1 MLLKE
6 EIEFYER
13 YKWVLQPFLSFKQIL
28 EKLNLLL
35 DEDIHL
41 LPKWCKEEWTLNLYL
56 LSCAALDI
64 IDDYFVRGIWD
75 FTKITDYISLFNKQV
90 SFIRDFTAIKSG
102 ILGKM
107 KDKKLYKWRSEWGEL
122 LITICENLIRG
133 NVLSKHEQYM
143 LKEKLVTLTNNTF
156 PEKLLNM
163 RMRIPAAYRSQDLTH
178 YDFIE
183 LAKKYVTRHT
193 DSSRQ
198 HIIIGLRTA
207 GSYIAPLVCAYLRE
221 MKYKNVNY
229 ITIRP
234 KNHIHPFD
242 ERQLKDLN
250 ASIQHFVI
258 VDEPPGTGKTIA
270 RCVDILKKFGIKQNA
285 ITILLPVHPAQKDW
299 LDQTLKTSLGEDVEI
314 ILLEPEEWYKSKLLS
329 NEGFRKCL
337 SPYFNEMGIDDFKLE
352 ETEHTLKINEKINQN
367 PDRAF
372 HVRLKRVTHV
382 ISKNNNAGFKN
393 NIIMAK
399 SVGWGWLS
407 YHAALIAKSLSGY
420 IPQVYGL
427 RNGIIYM
434 EWIPSNNSLDS
445 LDKAKI
451 VKTLTQYIIKRAN
464 RLRLE
469 ENPMF
474 FLSSYRDSG
483 LQSVAL
489 VLSKVFGTKMSKL
502 KRGWIRKR
510 LGELKCPS
518 PSFLDSRMMRD
529 EWISNGDG
537 RILKTDFEHHGFS
550 KTASHNIADPAY
562 DISSA
567 MLEFDFTDEEKSYLI
582 QNYIDITG
590 DTYIFN
596 RIIYYSIFYGCEKM
610 NETLKKLNSLQEPSY
625 YKELNL
631 KYIKAW
637 NFLINETI
645 RYAATFIEGQSVKEW
660 KEPLFVM
667 DIDDVLD
674 KNIFGFP
681 SISANG
687 IKSLSLL
694 RMHNVCSII
703 NTARSLSE
711 VKEYCKHYGFAGGIG
726 EYGSVIWDEIEQK
739 TEVLVSEEAYQEIL
753 VLREELQEIPGV
765 FINPFYEYSI
775 RAYFYNKEKPQP
787 LPDAIIGYL
796 FEKRGIKHLTVKKSY
811 IDTAIYSKSTDKGKA
826 LLSLKLRKN
835 MTKSKIGAVGDTESD
850 LPMLIVADRGFL
862 VNNSSIELKRKAR
875 HFGIT
880 ITSSSFQSGLLEA
893 VNYFLHGK
901 RNNSCDSCKIV
912 LKNLNKKNELFWDLL
927 KIADLPLI
935 KKWPFL
941 FDKHI
946 FELFKK

>member
-35 DEDIHL
+35 DEDINL
-41 LPKWCKEEWTLNLYL
+41 LPKWCKEEWHLNIYM
-56 LSCAALDI
+56 LSCAASDI

-75 FTKITDYISLFNKQV
+75 FTKITDYTSLFNKPI
-90 SFIRDFTAIKSG
+90 SFIRDFTTIKSR
-102 ILGKM
+102 ILGKV
-107 KDKKLYKWRSEWGEL
+107 KDKKLRKWRSAWGET

-133 NVLSKHEQYM
+133 NVLYQHEQFM
-143 LKEKLVTLTNNTF
+143 LKEKLVTLINNSF

-183 LAKKYVTRHT
+183 LAKKYVTRHP
-193 DSSRQ
+193 DFGRP

-221 MKYKNVNY
+221 MKYKRVNY

-234 KNHIHPFD
+234 KNYIHPRDD
-242 ERQLKDLN
+242 EQLKNLA

-270 RCVDILKKFGIKQNA
+270 RCIEILKKFNIERNP
-285 ITILLPVHPAQKDW
+285 ITILLPVHPAQRDW
-299 LDQTLKTSLGEDVEI
+299 LNQTLKTSIGEDVEI

-329 NEGFRKCL
+329 KEGFKKCL
-337 SPYFNEMGIDDFKLE
+337 SPYFNEMGIDDFE
-352 ETEHTLKINEKINQN
+352 VAETEHTLKINEKINRN

-372 HVRLKRVTHV
+372 HVRLKKV
-382 ISKNNNAGFKN
+382 IQVIPKKNNARFKN
-393 NIIMAK
+393 SIIMAK
-399 SVGWGWLS
+399 STGWGWLS
-407 YHAALIAKSLSGY
+407 YHAALAAKNLLGY
-420 IPQVYGL
+420 IPRIYGL
-427 RNGIIYM
+427 RNGIVYM
-434 EWIPSNNSLDS
+434 EWIPSNNTIDN
-445 LDKAKI
+445 LDKGNI
-451 VKTLTQYIIKRAN
+451 VKTLTQYIIN
-464 RLRLE
+464 RTNKLRLE

-489 VLSKVFGTKMSKL
+489 TLSKVFGPRMSKL

-510 LGELKCPS
+510 LGEIKCPT
-518 PSFLDSRMMRD
+518 PSFLDSRMMKD
-529 EWISNGDG
+529 EWISSDG
-537 RILKTDFEHHGFS
+537 EILKIDFEHHGFS
-550 KTASHNIADPAY
+550 KTASYNIADPAY
-562 DISSA
+562 DISSV
-567 MLEFDFTDEEKSYLI
+567 MLEFDFSDGEKLDLI
-582 QNYIDITG
+582 QHYISITG
-590 DTYIFN
+590 DTHIFN
-596 RIIYYSIFYGCEKM
+596 RLIYYSIFYGCEVM
-610 NETLKKLNSLQEPSY
+610 NETLKKLNSLQDPSC
-625 YKELNL
+625 YKELNI

-637 NFLINETI
+637 NFLINETM
-645 RYAATFIEGQSVKEW
+645 RYASTFVEGQSVREW

-694 RMHNVCSII
+694 RKHSVCSII
-703 NTARSLSE
+703 NTARSFSE
-711 VKEYCKHYGFAGGIG
+711 VKEYCKYYGFAGGIG

-739 TEVLVSEEAYQEIL
+739 AEVLIPLEAYQEIS
-753 VLREELQEIPGV
+753 VLREALQEIPGI

-775 RAYFYNKEKPQP
+775 RAYFYNKERTQP
-787 LPDAIIGYL
+787 LPDAIIGNL
-796 FEKRGIKHLTVKKSY
+796 FKKIGIKHLAAKKSY
-811 IDTAIYSKSTDKGKA
+811 IDTAIYAKNTDKGKA

-835 MTKSKIGAVGDTESD
+835 MIKSKIGAVGDTESD
-850 LPMLIVADRGFL
+850 LPMLIVADQGFL
-862 VNNSSIELKRKAR
+862 VNNSSIDLKRKAR
-875 HFGIT
+875 HFGVT

-901 RNNSCDSCKIV
+901 KNSNCDNCNIV
-912 LKNLNKKNELFWDLL
+912 FKNLNKNNELFWDLL

-946 FELFKK
+946 FELFKG